1 VVVHEDKFV
10 ITGSD
15 DGGVRMW
22 SVEGRE
28 QTLQFLV
35 MNQVWT
41 VILIAWSRSC
51 HDFVCVFCFILVCHC
66 MSGNKIVIQQII
78 QM

>member
-1 VVVHEDKFV
+1 MHEDKFV

-22 SVEGRE
+22 SVDGRE

-35 MNQVWT
+35 VNQVCT
-41 VILIAWSRSC
+41 VIASS
-51 HDFVCVFCFILVCHC
+51 DFILFILLLSSHV
-66 MSGNKIVIQQII
+66 IVS
-78 QM
+78 

>member
-1 VVVHEDKFV
+1 LFNTLPSGLQHLSKVNAVVVHKDKFV

-22 SVEGRE
+22 SVDGRE

-35 MNQVWT
+35 MNQVCT
-41 VILIAWSRSC
+41 VIL
-51 HDFVCVFCFILVCHC
+51 
-66 MSGNKIVIQQII
+66 
-78 QM
+78 

>member
-1 VVVHEDKFV
+1 MVVHEDKFV

-35 MNQVWT
+35 MNQVCMVI
-41 VILIAWSRSC
+41 VILSSN
-51 HDFVCVFCFILVCHC
+51 VCRGFCLLWLIYILVSHLQLYL
-66 MSGNKIVIQQII
+66 KQQKKYFLI
-78 QM
+78 

>member
-1 VVVHEDKFV
+1 MQHSSKVNAVVVHEDKFV

-22 SVEGRE
+22 SVDGRE

-35 MNQVWT
+35 VNQVCT
-41 VILIAWSRSC
+41 VIASS
-51 HDFVCVFCFILVCHC
+51 DFILFILLLSSHV
-66 MSGNKIVIQQII
+66 IVS
-78 QM
+78 

>member
-1 VVVHEDKFV
+1 MVVYEDKFV

-22 SVEGRE
+22 SVDRRE

-35 MNQVWT
+35 MNQVCFT
-41 VILIAWSRSC
+41 LVQLCRVFVVCQRDTISC
-51 HDFVCVFCFILVCHC
+51 SGLTNSYSNGFLSHC
-66 MSGNKIVIQQII
+66 YLMLF
-78 QM
+78 

>member
-1 VVVHEDKFV
+1 MKVNALVVHEDKFV

-22 SVEGRE
+22 SVSGRE

-35 MNQVWT
+35 VNQVSS
-41 VILIAWSRSC
+41 VLL
-51 HDFVCVFCFILVCHC
+51 F
-66 MSGNKIVIQQII
+66 
-78 QM
+78 

>member
-1 VVVHEDKFV
+1 MVTWIFKVNAVVVHEDKFV

-35 MNQVWT
+35 INQVC
-41 VILIAWSRSC
+41 L
-51 HDFVCVFCFILVCHC
+51 
-66 MSGNKIVIQQII
+66 Q
-78 QM
+78 

>member
-1 VVVHEDKFV
+1 LQHSSKVNAVVVHEDKFV

-22 SVEGRE
+22 SVDGRE

-35 MNQVWT
+35 VNQVCT
-41 VILIAWSRSC
+41 VIASS
-51 HDFVCVFCFILVCHC
+51 DFILFILLLSSHV
-66 MSGNKIVIQQII
+66 IVS
-78 QM
+78 

>member
-1 VVVHEDKFV
+1 MLLSCWCMKVNAVVVHQDTFV

-22 SVEGRE
+22 SVNGHE

-35 MNQVWT
+35 MNHVS
-41 VILIAWSRSC
+41 LCA
-51 HDFVCVFCFILVCHC
+51 
-66 MSGNKIVIQQII
+66 NIVIYNRL
-78 QM
+78 

>member
-1 VVVHEDKFV
+1 MVVHNDKFV

-15 DGGVRMW
+15 DGGIRMW

-35 MNQVWT
+35 MNQVCAVCDTDCFSVDW
-41 VILIAWSRSC
+41 ISLRIFMFR
-51 HDFVCVFCFILVCHC
+51 FVL
-66 MSGNKIVIQQII
+66 
-78 QM
+78 

>member
-1 VVVHEDKFV
+1 VHEDKFV

-22 SVEGRE
+22 SVDGRE

-35 MNQVWT
+35 VNQVCT
-41 VILIAWSRSC
+41 VIASS
-51 HDFVCVFCFILVCHC
+51 DFILFILLLSSHV
-66 MSGNKIVIQQII
+66 IVS
-78 QM
+78 

>member
-1 VVVHEDKFV
+1 MVTLIFKVNAVVVHEDKFV

-35 MNQVWT
+35 MNQVCFT
-41 VILIAWSRSC
+41 LVQDISSILSC
-51 HDFVCVFCFILVCHC
+51 IVCNNEHY
-66 MSGNKIVIQQII
+66 ST
-78 QM
+78 

>member
-1 VVVHEDKFV
+1 MKVNALVVHEDKFV

-28 QTLQFLV
+28 QMLQFLV
-35 MNQVWT
+35 MNQV
-41 VILIAWSRSC
+41 S
-51 HDFVCVFCFILVCHC
+51 FVLPL
-66 MSGNKIVIQQII
+66 
-78 QM
+78 